1 MTIDNSPEATC
12 SDPSDAPE
20 SLRTRLRLLETGVTL
35 LESRE
40 VGSGLVEAAAREI
53 GCPLERA
60 HIYFGCDEDLVLAL
74 YLKLNTELAERVSD
88 LPPTTIAERFAAVMQ
103 WKFAAATPYKHALR
117 AQLGTLLHARHPLGV
132 LGSQT
137 ELVRITMVGVVATVV
152 YGASDCPRRNAE
164 AVAHSLYSIHL
175 ALMLF
180 WMRDDT
186 PDHKATRSTLRR
198 ACKLLSTEPSLIPH
212 EAVLAGLTAVD
223 KIVGPLLRAEAGS
236 EASLL
241 AEQVLQRLFRYR
253 RMLPEAGACATA
265 PCGRCFALHLP
276 KLRRAIQA
284 GERLH
289 LLLPAFP
296 AKSPSP
302 RKVLGKLPDMAEEQ
316 ALLFLQRICAEIT
329 QIYPPGVRLTIC
341 SDGHV
346 FSDLVGVTD
355 DDVTH
360 YGAAVRDMIDTQQT
374 DFLET
379 FSMGDLYEGADYMA
393 MRHHLCLHYAEPL
406 EEIEARIHDHPQHQT
421 HFNGIHRFLYEDTL
435 GVETEKSKTQLRKDA
450 KERAYQVIRRSD
462 AWGRLLAECFP
473 TALRLSI
480 HPHGP
485 HSDKIGIL
493 LGDADDAWL
502 TPWHSVA
509 VRLPGGFRLMPR
521 QKAEELG
528 AQPVAV
534 HDRLYYYD
542 LTELP

>member
-1 MTIDNSPEATC
+1 MTREDSPEAAC
-12 SDPSDAPE
+12 SNPSDAPE
-20 SLRTRLRLLETGVTL
+20 SLRTRLRLLEAGVTL

-40 VGSGLVEAAAREI
+40 VGSGLVEAAARAI

-74 YLKLNTELAERVSD
+74 YLKLNTELAARVSD
-88 LPPTTIAERFAAVMQ
+88 LPQTTIAERFAAIMQ
-103 WKFAAATPYKHALR
+103 RKFAAAAPYRHALR

-152 YGASDCPRRNAE
+152 YGASDCPLRNAE

-180 WMRDDT
+180 WARDDT
-186 PDHKATRSTLRR
+186 PDHQATQSALRR
-198 ACKLLSTEPSLIPH
+198 ACRLLSTEQSLIPH
-212 EAVLAGLTAVD
+212 DAVLAGLTAVD
-223 KIVGPLLRAEAGS
+223 KVVGPLLRAEAGS
-236 EASLL
+236 DASRL
-241 AEQVLQRLFRYR
+241 AEQVLLRLFRYR
-253 RMLPEAGACATA
+253 RMLPEAGACATS
-265 PCGRCFALHLP
+265 PCASCFALHLP
-276 KLRRAIQA
+276 KLRRVIQA
-284 GERLH
+284 EERLH

-360 YGAAVRDMIDTQQT
+360 YGVAVRDMIDSQKTH
-374 DFLET
+374 FLET
-379 FSMGDLYEGADYMA
+379 FSMSDLYEGADYAA
-393 MRHHLCLHYAEPL
+393 MRHHLCLHYAEPM

-435 GVETEKSKTQLRKDA
+435 GVETEKSKTQLRKEA

-509 VRLPGGFRLMPR
+509 VRLPGGFQLMPR

-534 HDRLYYYD
+534 RDRLYYYD
-542 LTELP
+542 LTDLP

>member
-1 MTIDNSPEATC
+1 MPETLQIE
-12 SDPSDAPE
+12 APE
-20 SLRTRLRLLETGVTL
+20 GLRTRLRLMEAGVAL

-40 VGSGLVEAAAREI
+40 VGSGLVEAAAQAI
-53 GCPLERA
+53 DCPLERA
-60 HIYFGCDEDLVLAL
+60 NIYFGRDEDLVLAL
-74 YLKLNTELAERVSD
+74 YLKLNMELAAQISD
-88 LPPTTIAERFAAVMQ
+88 LPATTISERFAAMMQ
-103 WKFAAATPYKHALR
+103 RKFDAAAPYRHALK
-117 AQLGTLLHARHPLGV
+117 AQLGTLLHARHPFGV

-137 ELVRITMVGVVATVV
+137 ELVRITMVGVVSAVV
-152 YGASDCPRRNAE
+152 YGASDCPGRNAE
-164 AVAHSLYSIHL
+164 ALAHSLYSIHL
-175 ALMLF
+175 ALMLV
-180 WMRDDT
+180 WMQDESSEQ
-186 PDHKATRSTLRR
+186 KAAQSALRR
-198 ACKLLSTEPSLIPH
+198 VSGLLSTENSLLPH
-212 EAVLAGLTAVD
+212 NAVLAGLTAVD
-223 KIVGPLLRAEAGS
+223 KVVGPLLRAEADS
-236 EASLL
+236 DASRL
-241 AEQVLQRLFRYR
+241 AEQILQRLFRYR
-253 RMLPEAGACATA
+253 RILPEAGECATS
-265 PCGRCFALHLP
+265 PCASCFALHLP

-302 RKVLGKLPDMAEEQ
+302 RKVLGTLPDMAEEQ
-316 ALLFLQRICAEIT
+316 ALLFLHRICAEIT

-346 FSDLVGVTD
+346 FSDLVGVSD
-355 DDVTH
+355 DYVTL
-360 YGAAVRDMIDTQQT
+360 YGAAVRDMIAAQQT
-374 DFLET
+374 PFLDT
-379 FSMGDLYEGADYMA
+379 FSMGDLYEGADYAA
-393 MRHHLCLHYAEPL
+393 MRHHLTLHYAEPL
-406 EEIEARIHDHPQHQT
+406 GQIETRIHDHPQHQT

-450 KERAYQVIRRSD
+450 KERAYQVIQRSD

-493 LGDADDAWL
+493 LGDADDVWL

-528 AQPVAV
+528 ALPVSV
-534 HDRLYYYD
+534 HGRPYYYD
-542 LTELP
+542 LAELP